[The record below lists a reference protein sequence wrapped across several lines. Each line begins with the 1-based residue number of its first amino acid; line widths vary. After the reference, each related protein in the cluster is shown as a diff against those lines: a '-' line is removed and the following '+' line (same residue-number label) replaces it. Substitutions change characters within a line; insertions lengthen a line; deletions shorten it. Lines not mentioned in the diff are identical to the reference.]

1 MILWAPISA
10 TVNKNTHQLRS
21 KDESL
26 ALKGRRSKESIG
38 GGMGRIFPMWG
49 FPKFAG
55 WNDRARREREHE
67 DDFED
72 AELGDERI
80 AVSLITGQTFLKGV
94 ILAYFGFATLPQ
106 ALILCHCPVLSFRP
120 VQERQEK
127 GGDSGTM
134 GKLPGKAQALTLR
147 APRNARLDRGPNAGA
162 KHGKLAVVWHG
173 SLTFS
178 QHFGHLWLVI

>member
-1 MILWAPISA
+1 
-10 TVNKNTHQLRS
+10 
-21 KDESL
+21 
-26 ALKGRRSKESIG
+26 
-38 GGMGRIFPMWG
+38 MGRIFPMWG

-106 ALILCHCPVLSFRP
+106 ALILCHSFRP
-120 VQERQEK
+120 V
-127 GGDSGTM
+127 
-134 GKLPGKAQALTLR
+134 
-147 APRNARLDRGPNAGA
+147 
-162 KHGKLAVVWHG
+162 
-173 SLTFS
+173 
-178 QHFGHLWLVI
+178 